1 MTQPRRSIPPFKAV
15 RTYRRSMRHWWTHE
29 RPAYRRYLLRE
40 LTCLAVG
47 YYALLLLAALA
58 CLLAGEAAFARLMG
72 ALRSP
77 PWVLLNLLAT
87 AGITYH
93 AITWFQVMP
102 KTMPALRL
110 RGQRVP
116 ETAVVRA
123 GLAVLALASL
133 AVLAAFAWVQP

>member
-1 MTQPRRSIPPFKAV
+1 MTAPRRSVAPLKPV
-15 RTYRRSMRHWWTHE
+15 RTYRRSMRHWWAHE

-47 YYALLLLAALA
+47 YYALLVLAALA
-58 CLLAGEAAFARLMG
+58 CLLAGEAAFTRLMA

-87 AGITYH
+87 AGMAYH

-102 KTMPALRL
+102 KTMPFIYL
-110 RGQRVP
+110 GQRRVP
-116 ETAVVRA
+116 DAALVRG
-123 GLAVLALASL
+123 GLAALALATL
-133 AVLAAFAWVQP
+133 AVFLAFACTQP